1 MLHFSSESQ
10 PLIEF
15 ERFEDGREERREV
28 GAEITGD
35 FYVAVLTTR
44 QSRVEVI
51 CNGKPLQTGLVV
63 PGMARLA
70 APGERLEIVLHGRAE
85 ALTIKIPGPALRAMV
100 LAVHRDHRAGAFSY
114 IDPLP
119 RPNAQVAQLAQL
131 LLHQEDFGP
140 AHASLFLQGV
150 TQTLLAYLLH
160 SHGWTR
166 RPPSAAR
173 ALSAAELRRAFAF
186 ADASMADALASRP
199 PLTLETWA
207 ATLRL
212 PVAEFRQRFQA
223 ATGRMPYAWYVHRRI
238 ERAKEMLV
246 SSKDSLTEIA
256 ISVGFSSQSHFT
268 EAFRRLEGMPPAR
281 WRDQRRRGVTRPERA
296 ARDFL

>member
-1 MLHFSSESQ
+1 MLYPFNESQ

-15 ERFEDGREERREV
+15 EQFEDRRPERREV
-28 GAEITGD
+28 RAEITD
-35 FYVAVLTTR
+35 DYYVAVLTTR
-44 QSRVEVI
+44 QSRVEVV

-63 PGMARLA
+63 PGMMRLA
-70 APGERLEIVLHGRAE
+70 APGERLEIVLQGQAE
-85 ALTIKIPGPALRAMV
+85 ALTIKIPGPELRAMV
-100 LAVHRDHRAGAFSY
+100 LAVNRDHRSGAISY

-119 RPNAQVAQLAQL
+119 RPNAKVAQLANL
-131 LLHQEDFGP
+131 LLGQEDFGP

-166 RPPSAAR
+166 QPPAASR

-186 ADASMADALASRP
+186 ADETMADALASGTS
-199 PLTLETWA
+199 LTLEAWA
-207 ATLRL
+207 GALRL

-238 ERAKEMLV
+238 ERAKELLV
-246 SSKDSLTEIA
+246 ASKESLTEIA

-281 WRDQRRRGVTRPERA
+281 WRAQRR
-296 ARDFL
+296 